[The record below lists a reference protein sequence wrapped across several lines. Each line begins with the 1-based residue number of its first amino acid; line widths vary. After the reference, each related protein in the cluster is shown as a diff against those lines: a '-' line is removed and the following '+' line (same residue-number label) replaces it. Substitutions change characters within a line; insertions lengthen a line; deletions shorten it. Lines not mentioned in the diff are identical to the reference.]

1 MTKNTF
7 ARLQQRKPNVWSPRT
22 KFKCQEVCMPSLQYS
37 VLSLPDMSDKKSPP
51 RKEKTLFVRTPQS
64 DSKTLK
70 RKLLATESS
79 PCEDEETKATPK
91 RKKPLNSE
99 PSPTPSNAPPNPKNP
114 SGITSPRTGPLS
126 ERQQML
132 FLMRLTDETSQ
143 DSTSKPTSPQP
154 VSQIGPKRTP
164 GDKKVHK
171 RNERGETPLHLAAIK
186 GDIKQT
192 KKLIKA
198 GADVNVADFAGWTAL
213 HEACNRGFLPIAK
226 QLLKAGANVNVQG
239 LENDTPL
246 HDAACNG
253 HGKLVELLLKH
264 GANPLQPNLQGK
276 TPMDVAATPDMV
288 KLLRKE
294 IITSSS
300 DSSSLDDAR
309 SPTSPESNS
318 SLKDED
324 NRNTDSDDY
333 LSRLPKQDGS
343 SNQAALSSRRSLMA
357 KSEKMSSPRRLFLK
371 FQREQADEFHDKPSK
386 EPHFTSYSVTM
397 GPSEHKDFL
406 SVDSP
411 VSSVDSDLY
420 DPQLDS
426 VRTLEK
432 VGVNLM
438 DTEDGL
444 ESSALARDRIGL
456 SGERLAHAAALGADR
471 LGHVGIGTDRRA
483 GHSRHIGLGEDRI
496 GLGGLTGHG
505 GLNVGEGMGLISGQ
519 GNMSGSRVVEDHT
532 PLTSVISGSKTK
544 VTSSSSVELE
554 LRLGMGEFERL
565 SNLEPDGQNV
575 ESIVNPAPPPPTK
588 FHQKMMDTQ
597 PFSPHFSDNEQSDS
611 ELKDPPP
618 LSISSMSSSL
628 SSSLTSSLVT
638 LSQSGRRGSVGDQ
651 STHIPHSSDSNNR
664 TKLKE
669 SVSDPGPGNGV
680 GHKSLVN
687 TTTTTNSV
695 VSTSNTNPVT
705 SSSSA
710 LSSLF
715 TTVVDKNISELTNSQ
730 SVVVPVVS
738 SSSERLGMERTA
750 PVTTSTV
757 SFPRRNSVS
766 SGMVV
771 SSINGSQDSGSG
783 HNIGAGSGSS
793 DPPASSSGLKWELR
807 SSSSSS
813 SSPKNIDE
821 WGNFLSSSKSEGRQS
836 PTKSEKDQDNNSPKS
851 DKDGRESYSRPTS
864 PKVPPLKIIIPPKAS
879 TSTANLESVFV
890 KSHSSKHALPYVI
903 NPTQE
908 QEAAA
913 KSSQMNQPIPM
924 TTLPQELTNPST
936 SSPAS
941 SRPSSR
947 DSNTASKDNDKQSAQ
962 KDSNKEDK
970 VSVLENCKQSVS
982 VDFSE
987 ENPQPP
993 CLLTDKEKDQEKD
1006 KDSNSVKSGSGKESE
1021 KEKEKVEEEKESTQ
1035 RSTRTLRSHT
1045 QAALQQKQS
1054 HEKHHKGEKQEKGD
1068 KQEKQGNN
1076 DTLQKEETTTGV
1088 SKNNKEEEE
1097 NLDIHPRKRKLRS
1110 KIDTNAVAQPAPPE
1124 PPPPVQLP
1132 LVSYE
1137 KPPNPFELYLSI
1149 RKQVAMKH
1157 KQWSVV
1163 QPNAP
1168 KGFKDYLMVSC
1179 SYVLQGNNAS
1189 TLSVPMLSPPN
1200 SVTGTMRDLFVE
1212 QEKARYKLR
1221 LQHLIEREK
1230 LTLSV
1235 EQEIIREHGRA
1246 ARAMANQSL
1255 PLSMCALLR
1264 DEEIYNTIDPEQVE
1278 EKEKNVRSR
1287 YSGRQF
1293 LSWLKDVDDKYEKI
1307 KEDLLLRHHHEAES
1321 LFAVQK
1327 MDWEWKMKE
1336 MSLCDH
1342 KSAPTIDDLHVPMVQ
1357 VNDDF
1362 ELRPT

>member
-1 MTKNTF
+1 MTKITF

-22 KFKCQEVCMPSLQYS
+22 KFKCQEACMPSLQYS

-70 RKLLATESS
+70 RKLLATEPS
-79 PCEDEETKATPK
+79 PCEDEERKATPK

-99 PSPTPSNAPPNPKNP
+99 PSPTPSNAPPTPKNP

-154 VSQIGPKRTP
+154 VGQIGPKRTP

-213 HEACNRGFLPIAK
+213 HEACNRGYLPIAK

-276 TPMDVAATPDMV
+276 TPMDVAASSDMI

-333 LSRLPKQDGS
+333 MSRLPKQDGS
-343 SNQAALSSRRSLMA
+343 SNQSSLSSRRSLMS

-420 DPQLDS
+420 DPQLDN
-426 VRTLEK
+426 VRNLDK
-432 VGVNLM
+432 VRVNLM

-444 ESSALARDRIGL
+444 GTSSIARDRIGL
-456 SGERLAHAAALGADR
+456 SGERMGSVGPLGGDR
-471 LGHVGIGTDRRA
+471 VGHVGIGDRIGHA
-483 GHSRHIGLGEDRI
+483 GLSGHIGLSGDGI
-496 GLGGLTGHG
+496 GISGLTGLGGLNVRE
-505 GLNVGEGMGLISGQ
+505 GLGL
-519 GNMSGSRVVEDHT
+519 MSGPGSGNRVVEDHS
-532 PLTSVISGSKTK
+532 PMTSVISGSK
-544 VTSSSSVELE
+544 VTSSSSVELG
-554 LRLGMGEFERL
+554 LRLGMGEFGRL
-565 SNLEPDGQNV
+565 SNLEPDSQDV
-575 ESIVNPAPPPPTK
+575 ESVVNPTPPPPTK
-588 FHQKMMDTQ
+588 FHLKMMETQ
-597 PFSPHFSDNEQSDS
+597 PFSPHFSDNEPSDN

-618 LSISSMSSSL
+618 FSISSMSSSSSSMP
-628 SSSLTSSLVT
+628 SSSLVS
-638 LSQSGRRGSVGDQ
+638 LSQSGRRGSVGEQ
-651 STHIPHSSDSNNR
+651 AAHIPHSDSNNR

-680 GHKSLVN
+680 GHKLLIN
-687 TTTTTNSV
+687 TTTTTTSV
-695 VSTSNTNPVT
+695 VSSSTTNPVI

-715 TTVVDKNISELTNSQ
+715 TSVVDKNIGELNNSQ

-738 SSSERLGMERTA
+738 SSSDRLGSEWTA
-750 PVTTSTV
+750 PVTTSSVT
-757 SFPRRNSVS
+757 FPRRNSVS
-766 SGMVV
+766 SGMIV
-771 SSINGSQDSGSG
+771 SSINGSQDSGGG
-783 HNIGAGSGSS
+783 HNTGAGSGNS
-793 DPPASSSGLKWELR
+793 DPSASSSGLKWELR
-807 SSSSSS
+807 SSSSSSS

-821 WGNFLSSSKSEGRQS
+821 WGNFLSSTKSEGRQS
-836 PTKSEKDQDNNSPKS
+836 PTKSDKDQENSSPKS
-851 DKDGRESYSRPTS
+851 DKDGRESFSRPTS

-879 TSTANLESVFV
+879 TSTASLESSVFV

-913 KSSQMNQPIPM
+913 AKSSQLNQPIAM
-924 TTLPQELTNPST
+924 TTLPQEAVPTT

-947 DSNTASKDNDKQSAQ
+947 ESNTASKDGDKQSSQ
-962 KDSNKEDK
+962 KDTNKEDK
-970 VSVLENCKQSVS
+970 VSLLENCKQSVS
-982 VDFSE
+982 LDSVE
-987 ENPQPP
+987 ENLPPP
-993 CLLTDKEKDQEKD
+993 CLPGDKEKDQEKD
-1006 KDSNSVKSGSGKESE
+1006 KDSMSVKSGSGKES
-1021 KEKEKVEEEKESTQ
+1021 EKEKVEEEKESTQ

-1045 QAALQQKQS
+1045 QAALQQKHS
-1054 HEKHHKGEKQEKGD
+1054 HDKHHKGEKAEKGD

-1076 DTLQKEETTTGV
+1076 DTSSKEESTQNV
-1088 SKNNKEEEE
+1088 SKINKEEEE
-1097 NLDIHPRKRKLRS
+1097 SYDIHPRKRKLRS
-1110 KIDTNAVAQPAPPE
+1110 KIETNTVSQPAPPE
-1124 PPPPVQLP
+1124 PPPHVQLP
-1132 LVSYE
+1132 AVSYE

-1168 KGFKDYLMVSC
+1168 KGYKDYLMVSC

-1246 ARAMANQSL
+1246 ARALANQSL
-1255 PLSMCALLR
+1255 PLSMCTLLR

-1287 YSGRQF
+1287 YNGRQF

-1307 KEDLLLRHHHEAES
+1307 KESLLLRHHHEAES

-1342 KSAPTIDDLHVPMVQ
+1342 KSIPTIDDLHVPMVQ

>member
-1 MTKNTF
+1 
-7 ARLQQRKPNVWSPRT
+7 
-22 KFKCQEVCMPSLQYS
+22 MPSLQYS

-64 DSKTLK
+64 DNKTLK

-79 PCEDEETKATPK
+79 PCEDEERKATPK

-99 PSPTPSNAPPNPKNP
+99 PSPTQSNAPVTPKNP

-343 SNQAALSSRRSLMA
+343 SNQLALSSRRSLMP

-426 VRTLEK
+426 VRSLDK
-432 VGVNLM
+432 VRVNLM
-438 DTEDGL
+438 DSEDGL
-444 ESSALARDRIGL
+444 GPSVLTRDRIGL
-456 SGERLAHAAALGADR
+456 SGEGMGHIGPLSSDR
-471 LGHVGIGTDRRA
+471 IGHVGLGGDRF
-483 GHSRHIGLGEDRI
+483 GHSGLGGDRIGHAGLSGHVGHGGDRI
-496 GLGGLTGHG
+496 GLSGLTGLTGLTGLG
-505 GLNVGEGMGLISGQ
+505 GLNVREGLSQFSGQ
-519 GNMSGSRVVEDHT
+519 GNTSGNRVDDHT

-544 VTSSSSVELE
+544 VTSSSSVELG

-565 SNLEPDGQNV
+565 SNLEPDGQNA
-575 ESIVNPAPPPPTK
+575 ESMVNPAPTPPTK
-588 FHQKMMDTQ
+588 FHLKMMETQ
-597 PFSPHFSDNEQSDS
+597 AFSPHFSDNEQSDS

-618 LSISSMSSSL
+618 LSIASVLASS
-628 SSSLTSSLVT
+628 SSSLTSSSLIT
-638 LSQSGRRGSVGDQ
+638 LSQSGRRASVGEQ
-651 STHIPHSSDSNNR
+651 STHIPHSSNSNNR

-669 SVSDPGPGNGV
+669 SVSDPGHGNGV
-680 GHKSLVN
+680 GHKPIALLN
-687 TTTTTNSV
+687 TTTTSV
-695 VSTSNTNPVT
+695 VSTTTTNPVI
-705 SSSSA
+705 SSSST

-715 TTVVDKNISELTNSQ
+715 TTVVDKNIGELHNSQ

-738 SSSERLGMERTA
+738 SSSDRLGSERTA
-750 PVTTSTV
+750 PVATSSM

-766 SGMVV
+766 SGMIV
-771 SSINGSQDSGSG
+771 SSINGSQDGGGGG
-783 HNIGAGSGSS
+783 HNIGAGSG
-793 DPPASSSGLKWELR
+793 DTLASSSGLKWELR

-821 WGNFLSSSKSEGRQS
+821 WGNLLPSTKSEGRQS
-836 PTKSEKDQDNNSPKS
+836 PTKSEQDQENNSPKS

-879 TSTANLESVFV
+879 TSTASLESVFV

-924 TTLPQELTNPST
+924 TTLPQEGVPTT

-947 DSNTASKDNDKQSAQ
+947 ESNTASKDSDKQSSQ
-962 KDSNKEDK
+962 KDTNKDDK

-982 VDFSE
+982 VDSVE
-987 ENPQPP
+987 EGLATPSLPGDREREQ
-993 CLLTDKEKDQEKD
+993 DRD
-1006 KDSNSVKSGSGKESE
+1006 KDSGSVKSGSGKESE
-1021 KEKEKVEEEKESTQ
+1021 REKEKSEEDKESTQ

-1045 QAALQQKQS
+1045 QAALQQKQT
-1054 HEKHHKGEKQEKGD
+1054 HEKHHKGEKPEKGGD

-1076 DTLQKEETTTGV
+1076 DTSPKEEPTSSV
-1088 SKNNKEEEE
+1088 SKNSKEEEE
-1097 NLDIHPRKRKLRS
+1097 AFDMYPRKRKLRS
-1110 KIDTNAVAQPAPPE
+1110 KIETNTVSQPAPPE
-1124 PPPPVQLP
+1124 PPPIVQLP
-1132 LVSYE
+1132 PVSYE

-1149 RKQVAMKH
+1149 RRQVAMKH

-1168 KGFKDYLMVSC
+1168 KGYKDYLMVSC

-1255 PLSMCALLR
+1255 PLSMCTLLR

-1287 YSGRQF
+1287 YNGRQF

-1307 KEDLLLRHHHEAES
+1307 KESLLLRHHHEAES